1 MIEIKNINVSYNQQI
16 VFKDSQII
24 IPDGQLTAING
35 KSGSG
40 KTTLFY
46 IIGLI
51 SCAKGYEY
59 SYNGRNIDITDDHL
73 KSTLRKSKIGFVF
86 QDKNL
91 HEYLTIE
98 ENLKLYCLI
107 AGLEYTQEK
116 ANTLLEKVHLTIDP
130 QTKTEVLSGG
140 EKQRLAIA
148 CALIKEPDIII
159 ADEPTSALDDTN
171 TKIII
176 ELLKGIAHDGKMV
189 IIATHNQN
197 ILKDCDIV
205 YHLKNNQILLD
216 ETINKDIV
224 VSDIKETK
232 ISSKF
237 YKWYTHFQFGK
248 GKLEKFIFAVIPIFS
263 IFLCIFLYA
272 MKDSLASQYK
282 QSLNQFANNEVLVEN
297 KTNLISDKGID
308 LLSRIQG
315 VRNIYPVYK
324 NTTNELLINEKKIS
338 LNKPIQVV
346 SYYDYQT
353 EKIHTNWQNKTGD
366 IYLSFRLSEELKINK
381 DSNIQLDNLNLTKNK
396 FKIKGV
402 LYEDYFL
409 TQSQQS
415 YIIYVPYQ
423 YFHESETNAVL
434 LQLNDFESFLGIT
447 DKINEINPLYST
459 IISQDKY
466 LAQIS
471 NLEIYTSNLST
482 FVTIVCSLVIFI
494 LVISQFFTI
503 NNQKYELTVLK
514 ANGLSNKE
522 IFKMMLILF
531 LQTIVK
537 TTISVICLL
546 LTSKLIVY
554 ILGINLKIFTIT
566 TLYLSIIFILG
577 IYLAP
582 TILSTLLICH
592 YDVEKLLRF

>member
-1 MIEIKNINVSYNQQI
+1 M
-16 VFKDSQII
+16 
-24 IPDGQLTAING
+24 
-35 KSGSG
+35 
-40 KTTLFY
+40 
-46 IIGLI
+46 
-51 SCAKGYEY
+51 
-59 SYNGRNIDITDDHL
+59 
-73 KSTLRKSKIGFVF
+73 
-86 QDKNL
+86 
-91 HEYLTIE
+91 
-98 ENLKLYCLI
+98 
-107 AGLEYTQEK
+107 
-116 ANTLLEKVHLTIDP
+116 
-130 QTKTEVLSGG
+130 
-140 EKQRLAIA
+140 
-148 CALIKEPDIII
+148 
-159 ADEPTSALDDTN
+159 
-171 TKIII
+171 
-176 ELLKGIAHDGKMV
+176 
-189 IIATHNQN
+189 
-197 ILKDCDIV
+197 
-205 YHLKNNQILLD
+205 
-216 ETINKDIV
+216 
-224 VSDIKETK
+224 
-232 ISSKF
+232 
-237 YKWYTHFQFGK
+237 
-248 GKLEKFIFAVIPIFS
+248 
-263 IFLCIFLYA
+263 
-272 MKDSLASQYK
+272 
-282 QSLNQFANNEVLVEN
+282 
-297 KTNLISDKGID
+297 
-308 LLSRIQG
+308 
-315 VRNIYPVYK
+315 
-324 NTTNELLINEKKIS
+324 
-338 LNKPIQVV
+338 
-346 SYYDYQT
+346 
-353 EKIHTNWQNKTGD
+353 
-366 IYLSFRLSEELKINK
+366 
-381 DSNIQLDNLNLTKNK
+381 NLTKNK

-471 NLEIYTSNLST
+471 NLEIYTTNLST

-546 LTSKLIVY
+546 LTSKLIVC

>member
-1 MIEIKNINVSYNQQI
+1 
-16 VFKDSQII
+16 
-24 IPDGQLTAING
+24 
-35 KSGSG
+35 
-40 KTTLFY
+40 
-46 IIGLI
+46 
-51 SCAKGYEY
+51 
-59 SYNGRNIDITDDHL
+59 
-73 KSTLRKSKIGFVF
+73 
-86 QDKNL
+86 
-91 HEYLTIE
+91 
-98 ENLKLYCLI
+98 
-107 AGLEYTQEK
+107 
-116 ANTLLEKVHLTIDP
+116 
-130 QTKTEVLSGG
+130 
-140 EKQRLAIA
+140 
-148 CALIKEPDIII
+148 
-159 ADEPTSALDDTN
+159 
-171 TKIII
+171 
-176 ELLKGIAHDGKMV
+176 
-189 IIATHNQN
+189 
-197 ILKDCDIV
+197 
-205 YHLKNNQILLD
+205 
-216 ETINKDIV
+216 
-224 VSDIKETK
+224 
-232 ISSKF
+232 
-237 YKWYTHFQFGK
+237 
-248 GKLEKFIFAVIPIFS
+248 
-263 IFLCIFLYA
+263 

-308 LLSRIQG
+308 LLGRIQG

-423 YFHESETNAVL
+423 YFQESETNAVL

>member
-216 ETINKDIV
+216 VTINKVIV
-224 VSDIKETK
+224 V
-232 ISSKF
+232 
-237 YKWYTHFQFGK
+237 
-248 GKLEKFIFAVIPIFS
+248 
-263 IFLCIFLYA
+263 
-272 MKDSLASQYK
+272 
-282 QSLNQFANNEVLVEN
+282 
-297 KTNLISDKGID
+297 
-308 LLSRIQG
+308 
-315 VRNIYPVYK
+315 
-324 NTTNELLINEKKIS
+324 
-338 LNKPIQVV
+338 
-346 SYYDYQT
+346 
-353 EKIHTNWQNKTGD
+353 
-366 IYLSFRLSEELKINK
+366 
-381 DSNIQLDNLNLTKNK
+381 
-396 FKIKGV
+396 
-402 LYEDYFL
+402 
-409 TQSQQS
+409 
-415 YIIYVPYQ
+415 
-423 YFHESETNAVL
+423 
-434 LQLNDFESFLGIT
+434 
-447 DKINEINPLYST
+447 
-459 IISQDKY
+459 
-466 LAQIS
+466 
-471 NLEIYTSNLST
+471 
-482 FVTIVCSLVIFI
+482 
-494 LVISQFFTI
+494 
-503 NNQKYELTVLK
+503 
-514 ANGLSNKE
+514 
-522 IFKMMLILF
+522 
-531 LQTIVK
+531 
-537 TTISVICLL
+537 
-546 LTSKLIVY
+546 
-554 ILGINLKIFTIT
+554 
-566 TLYLSIIFILG
+566 
-577 IYLAP
+577 
-582 TILSTLLICH
+582 
-592 YDVEKLLRF
+592 